1 MAFGDLVT
9 LPTMSTSKKVLLGV
23 LGALV
28 VLLIAGF
35 SLFTF
40 RDEGPD
46 ELVLGE
52 RATTTVET
60 GDTTTTTEPPAS
72 SDTTIAPVADGVDG
86 SWQLSPDSVAGYRV
100 VEDFASGL
108 SDFEAVGRTSMIE
121 GSLTITGTQVTAATF
136 SVDVASIQSD
146 DSRRDGQFRGPIMN
160 SSQFP
165 TADFVLTSPIELGEI
180 PAEGAQITAE
190 ASGELTLRGV
200 TNPVSFPL
208 TARLLNGEIET
219 LGSIDVVFS
228 DYDIDNPSTAVI
240 SVRDEGLVEFSL
252 IFVR

>member
-1 MAFGDLVT
+1 MFV
-9 LPTMSTSKKVLLGV
+9 
-23 LGALV
+23 
-28 VLLIAGF
+28 AGF
-35 SLFTF
+35 ALFTF

-52 RATTTVET
+52 RATTTTEAGEPT
-60 GDTTTTTEPPAS
+60 STTQAPAS
-72 SDTTIAPVADGVDG
+72 SDTTVAPVSDGVDG
-86 SWQLSPDSVAGYRV
+86 TWALSPDSVAGYRV

-121 GSLTITGTQVTAATF
+121 GSLTIAGTQVTAAEF
-136 SVDVASIQSD
+136 SVDIASMESD
-146 DSRRDGQFRGPIMN
+146 DSRRDNQFRGPIMN
-160 SSQFP
+160 STEFP
-165 TADFVLTSPIELGEI
+165 TADFVLTSPIELGDI
-180 PAEGAQITAE
+180 PAEGETITAD

-208 TARLLNGEIET
+208 SARLVDGEIET
-219 LGSIDVVFS
+219 LGSIDVVFA
-228 DYDIDNPSTAVI
+228 DYGIANPSNNVI

>member
-1 MAFGDLVT
+1 MALGDLVT
-9 LPTMSTSKKVLLGV
+9 LQTMSTSKKVLLGV

-52 RATTTVET
+52 RATTTVEA
-60 GDTTTTTEPPAS
+60 GETTTTTESPATT
-72 SDTTIAPVADGVDG
+72 DTTAAPAADGVDG
-86 SWQLSPDSVAGYRV
+86 SWQLSSDSVAGYRV
-100 VEDFASGL
+100 VEDFANGL
-108 SDFEAVGRTSMIE
+108 SDFEAVGRTSIIE
-121 GSLTITGTQVTAATF
+121 GSLAISGTQVNSATF

-160 SSQFP
+160 STQFP

-180 PAEGAQITAE
+180 PEEGQEITAE
-190 ASGELTLRGV
+190 ANGELTLRGV

-208 TARLLNGEIET
+208 TARLVDGEIET
-219 LGSIDVVFS
+219 LGSINVLFS
-228 DYDIDNPSTAVI
+228 DYEIDNPSTPVI

-252 IFVR
+252 IFTR